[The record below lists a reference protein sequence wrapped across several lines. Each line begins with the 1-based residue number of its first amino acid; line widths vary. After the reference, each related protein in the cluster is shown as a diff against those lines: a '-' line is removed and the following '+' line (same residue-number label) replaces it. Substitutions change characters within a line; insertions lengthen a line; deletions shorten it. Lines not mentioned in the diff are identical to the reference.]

1 MIDAACF
8 PGSSGSPVLLWNLSS
23 YREKSGTIIMG
34 SSRIKLLGVL
44 YAGPQHT
51 ATGEVKVV
59 EVPSKLDTVA
69 VSLIPNNLGNVIKAR
84 EILKFEPIFEV
95 MAKK

>member
-1 MIDAACF
+1 M
-8 PGSSGSPVLLWNLSS
+8 
-23 YREKSGTIIMG
+23 
-34 SSRIKLLGVL
+34 GVL